1 MINVSLLEKCCLSTE
16 HEKEGV
22 VMLKRINNFVRGIRK
37 KMLGSL
43 ESARIDG
50 MQTGNNIRVM
60 GGVDFGSEPYLITLG
75 DDITISF
82 GVHFVTHDGGTWA
95 FRDMDEYKN
104 IHKFGRIRVGSHSF
118 VGGGTII
125 LPDGTV
131 VAGVPA
137 RVIMT
142 TAEYAQKCQANMVD
156 FDPEQY
162 NENKKNYLLRW
173 CK

>member
-1 MINVSLLEKCCLSTE
+1 
-16 HEKEGV
+16 
-22 VMLKRINNFVRGIRK
+22 MLKRINNFVRGIRK

-43 ESARIDG
+43 ESARRDG
-50 MQTGNNIRVM
+50 MQTGSNTRVM

-95 FRDMDEYKN
+95 FRDMDEYEN

-118 VGGGTII
+118 VWGGTII
-125 LPDGTV
+125 LPGVTIGERCVIGAGSVVTRDVPDGTV

>member
-1 MINVSLLEKCCLSTE
+1 MRTYTNSGVFVLEAIVLC
-16 HEKEGV
+16 
-22 VMLKRINNFVRGIRK
+22 
-37 KMLGSL
+37 
-43 ESARIDG
+43 
-50 MQTGNNIRVM
+50 
-60 GGVDFGSEPYLITLG
+60 
-75 DDITISF
+75 
-82 GVHFVTHDGGTWA
+82 
-95 FRDMDEYKN
+95 
-104 IHKFGRIRVGSHSF
+104 
-118 VGGGTII
+118 GGGTII
-125 LPDGTV
+125 LPGVTIGERCVIGAGSVVTRDVPDGTV